1 MTIQEL
7 KKETR
12 LTQKGVKFPYNFKTM
27 KKEEYYETLLLCN
40 GFTEEQIDEMS
51 EEEKEMNLGF
61 Q

>member
-1 MTIQEL
+1 MS
-7 KKETR
+7 
-12 LTQKGVKFPYNFKTM
+12 
-27 KKEEYYETLLLCN
+27 KEEYYNELLLCN